1 MVLLCLG
8 GRSLTDPASAVNATE
23 ETEQPGASCLRS
35 IRTMRPI
42 WPVVTLLLLTG
53 CQRSAQS
60 PAETR
65 EPSEPA
71 PRPVATAGTTP
82 GPVSID
88 FQNVNFRLGSGIVLE
103 VRHLQGAL
111 LGVDADAPPLF
122 DDVRSYVLRIDAGE
136 VAMTPASMTA
146 LLNNRTFNYDDAPIT
161 DINVS
166 IEDGHLKQTGTLHKG
181 IPVPFTIV
189 ADPAVTKQGRIRLR
203 PVSVKA
209 AAVPVAKFMK
219 LFRLEL
225 DDLVSS
231 NPSRGFEARDNDFIL
246 IPDRLLP
253 DPKVTGRLTGVR
265 IEGNRIVQTF
275 GLSRPAHATGET
287 KNYMHYKGNVL
298 RFGRFTM
305 TNTDLR
311 LIDADPADPFEFSPG
326 DYVRQLVAGYSK
338 NAPDGSLTVYMPD
351 FDNASRVA
359 LHPAIRK

>member
-1 MVLLCLG
+1 
-8 GRSLTDPASAVNATE
+8 
-23 ETEQPGASCLRS
+23 LRS

-42 WPVVTLLLLTG
+42 WLVVTLLLLTG
-53 CQRSAQS
+53 CQRSTES
-60 PAETR
+60 PAETS

-111 LGVDADAPPLF
+111 VGLKADAPPLF
-122 DDVRSYVLRIDAGE
+122 DDVRSYSLRIDAGE

-146 LLNNRTFNYDDAPIT
+146 LLNNRTFNYDGAPIT

-166 IEDGHLKQTGTLHKG
+166 IEDGHVKQTGTLHKG
-181 IPVPFTIV
+181 IPVPFTII
-189 ADPAVTKQGRIRLR
+189 ADPAVTREGRIRLR

-209 AAVPVAKFMK
+209 AKVPVARFMN

-231 NPSRGFEARDNDFIL
+231 NPARGFEARDNDFIL

-275 GLSRPAHATGET
+275 GSSRPAPASGGN
-287 KNYMHYKGNVL
+287 KNYMHYRGNVL
-298 RFGRFTM
+298 RFGRLTM
-305 TNTDLR
+305 TNTDLL
-311 LIDADPADPFEFSPG
+311 LIDADPADPFDFAPG
-326 DYVRQLVAGYSK
+326 DYVKQLVAGYSK
-338 NAPDGSLTVYMPD
+338 NAPDGSLTAYMPD
-351 FDNASRVA
+351 FDDASRVA
-359 LHPAIRK
+359 LRPGVRK